1 MRGPA
6 VFRRAWTFL
15 GSAVVLDVVNHSMA
29 RYPSRGPAVA
39 WLCVDLVLFVAVA
52 RGSRV
57 AWRLLG
63 ASMAFGATLFLL
75 AAIGDPSQSPRGLL
89 FAAQLLLLLSPA
101 VRAGIKRRQVE
112 TRPGWA
118 R

>member
-6 VFRRAWTFL
+6 VDRRAWTFL
-15 GSAVVLDVVNHSMA
+15 GSAVVLDVVNQLMA
-29 RYPSRGPAVA
+29 RSPSGGPAVA
-39 WLCVDLVLFVAVA
+39 WLCVDLVLFVAVT

-63 ASMAFGATLFLL
+63 ASMAFGAALFLL
-75 AAIGDPSQSPRGLL
+75 AAVGEPSQLPRGLL

-101 VRAGIKRRQVE
+101 VRAGIKRRQVG